1 MSGSCARNP
10 WTPNIRRRRPP
21 SAASSILLP
30 TPARWL
36 TRRPSPSCA
45 DTAFANARIPQES
58 LQNPPRHLLHPL
70 WCRGKQPA
78 LVKDYIWTW
87 EATARE
93 GIPTMKSNKVS
104 KLRVAA
110 AGLLAAVGLSLLG
123 SLAPAV
129 ASADPWVPFSGPLHP
144 MRHYAADVL
153 HPVWA
158 ITHPIRATV
167 P

>member
-1 MSGSCARNP
+1 
-10 WTPNIRRRRPP
+10 
-21 SAASSILLP
+21 
-30 TPARWL
+30 
-36 TRRPSPSCA
+36 
-45 DTAFANARIPQES
+45 
-58 LQNPPRHLLHPL
+58 
-70 WCRGKQPA
+70 
-78 LVKDYIWTW
+78 
-87 EATARE
+87 
-93 GIPTMKSNKVS
+93 MKSKKVS

-110 AGLLAAVGLSLLG
+110 AGLLAVGLSLLG

-158 ITHPIRATV
+158 VTHPIRATM